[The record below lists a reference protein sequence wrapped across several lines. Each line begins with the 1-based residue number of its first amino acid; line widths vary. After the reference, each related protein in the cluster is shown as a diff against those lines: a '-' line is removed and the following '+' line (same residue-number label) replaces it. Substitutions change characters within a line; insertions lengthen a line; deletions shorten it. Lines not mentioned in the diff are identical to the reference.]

1 MLTGYKNFT
10 ITLQCLNHIAKKD
23 HQKKNHQKTP
33 PQKTKPLKNV
43 KKIGKNNETMF

>member
-1 MLTGYKNFT
+1 MLTGYKHFT
-10 ITLQCLNHIAKKD
+10 ITLQCLNHIAKKTT
-23 HQKKNHQKTP
+23 KKNPPKTP